1 MSGGGAYDPK
11 AIEPDI
17 YAMWEAGGYFHAEAE
32 PSVAGLR
39 EGAAAH
45 GSEPGDRAAE
55 RGASPGADGAGRAAR
70 KPYTIVIPPPN
81 VTGALHL
88 GHAINNTLQDILIRH
103 KRMCGY
109 NAEWMP
115 GTDHAGIA
123 TQAVV
128 ERRLAAEQDWRRDT
142 RNPEHRKFL
151 VDKIW
156 EWKEEYSARILG
168 QLRKMGCSCDWP
180 RTRFTLDERYVDAV
194 YHTFFELFKAG
205 LIYRGTRLVNWDAAL
220 QTAVSDDEVVYETVK
235 GHFWHFRYPL
245 LDGEYRSMRPVR
257 EDVAR
262 AAIGRATR
270 PEAALAVD
278 YMAIATTRPETMLG
292 DVALCVH
299 PDDARYKHLIGRH
312 VLLPLMSRAIP
323 IIADGELAKMEL
335 GTGCVKVTPGHD
347 PKDYACGQRNNLPM
361 VNILTPDG
369 RINENGGPYRDAP
382 KEQARKRVVGD
393 LEGLGLVEKIEAY
406 QTEVGHSDRSKT
418 PIEPMLSEQ
427 WFMKMSALADAT
439 MEPVRDGRVRFFPE
453 RFAKTYLDWL
463 GEKRDWC
470 ISRQLWWGHRIPVW
484 NLPLKD
490 PVRQSEVLTLLSS
503 YFTEWGGIAPAD
515 YTWRAV
521 DSSPSVAGLD
531 ITLQICGRTAAVRD
545 ALSAL
550 ESLFAHVLRDIDTRR
565 RAGEPSA
572 RMDWSFFPRQ
582 DVLQTARR
590 FLDTCQYAQ
599 QDPDVLDTWFSSAL
613 WPMATFG
620 WPHGAEARRDE
631 GMQAPSGSGP
641 SCVRAS
647 VSACPSPTDFAYFF
661 PTDVLVTGRGIIT
674 LWVARMVM
682 MSLYF
687 EKRVPFRHVYIYPT
701 IQDALGRTMSKS
713 LGNGVD
719 PIDLI
724 DRFGADAMRFVLTQ
738 MATETQDVRV
748 PVSNI
753 CPHCGGETLQPAAT
767 GKYDKVEQMTC
778 RHCKKPFATSAA
790 PEELRRELG
799 VGPATSERF
808 ELGRNFCNKLWQATN
823 GLILPALG
831 GRHGGTEARRHEG
844 TEARGHEGGGGESG
858 AGGAEQ
864 GGEGTFDAE
873 GAKPLRREELEM
885 EDRWI
890 LSRLSETIAEC
901 DRRLASYQLSDVANA
916 IYGFFWSDFC
926 DWYLELVKPRLRG
939 ERQEGGGRVAVA
951 EARRREG
958 ESGRTGLQ
966 AAAHA
971 TVSSSSVARQVLAW
985 VLDQTLRLL
994 HPIAPFI
1001 TEALWRKLNEVA
1013 PRRGIG
1019 TVCEHSKALIVAAW
1033 PDAAAFEIDT
1043 DVERE
1048 MASLQDV
1055 IRALRDIRTSVNALR
1070 SVAKQPA
1077 LRALPRAVVRADAG
1091 AARRMRRDV
1100 AVLLRLGTT
1109 DALDIGPDVAKP
1121 PESVSKVLSGG
1132 IEVYV
1137 PLGGLVDLEIERK
1150 RLRKDRDELLPRIEQ
1165 LTAKLADSGF
1175 TGKAPGAVVEKER
1188 ARLADMRGRL
1198 VSIERNLGELG
1209 E

>member
-1 MSGGGAYDPK
+1 MSNGGAYDPK
-11 AIEPDI
+11 AIESDI
-17 YAMWEAGGYFHAEAE
+17 YAMWEAGGYFHAEPDPGVGE
-32 PSVAGLR
+32 PR
-39 EGAAAH
+39 
-45 GSEPGDRAAE
+45 D
-55 RGASPGADGAGRAAR
+55 GRAAPPR

-128 ERRLAAEQDWRRDT
+128 ERRLAAEQGWRRDT
-142 RNPEHRKFL
+142 QNPEHRKFL

-168 QLRKMGCSCDWP
+168 QLRKMGCSCDWA
-180 RTRFTLDERYVDAV
+180 RTRFTLDEQYADAV

-205 LIYRGTRLVNWDAAL
+205 LIYRGTRLVNWDATL

-245 LDGEYRSMRPVR
+245 LDGEYRSMRAVPRDVAR
-257 EDVAR
+257 EAVAR
-262 AAIGRATR
+262 AARS
-270 PEAALAVD
+270 EAAPAVD

-299 PDDARYKHLIGRH
+299 PDDPRYRHLIGRH
-312 VLLPLMSRAIP
+312 VLLPLMNRAIP

-347 PKDYACGQRNNLPM
+347 PKDYACGQRNGLPM

-369 RINENGGPYRDAP
+369 RINENGGPYRDVP
-382 KEQARKRVVGD
+382 KEQARKRVVAD
-393 LEGLGLVEKIEAY
+393 LEALGLVERIEDY

-427 WFMKMSALADAT
+427 WFMKMSALADET

-484 NLPLKD
+484 TRRMSRREWSATCDRDAHAGQLVGTNPSLCVQVETSDGRMYPICGSDHSYEIAMRWRDETSIDEPL
-490 PVRQSEVLTLLSS
+490 
-503 YFTEWGGIAPAD
+503 A
-515 YTWRAV
+515 WRACPR
-521 DSSPSVAGLD
+521 DTNAWVAMEQRG
-531 ITLQICGRTAAVRD
+531 GHARD
-545 ALSAL
+545 VSIATWL
-550 ESLFAHVLRDIDTRR
+550 E
-565 RAGEPSA
+565 RAGFE
-572 RMDWSFFPRQ
+572 
-582 DVLQTARR
+582 
-590 FLDTCQYAQ
+590 

-620 WPHGAEARRDE
+620 WPVAAARGTD
-631 GMQAPSGSGP
+631 
-641 SCVRAS
+641 
-647 VSACPSPTDFAYFF
+647 SPFSYFF

-823 GLILPALG
+823 GLILPALRDG
-831 GRHGGTEARRHEG
+831 ERGTG
-844 TEARGHEGGGGESG
+844 DG
-858 AGGAEQ
+858 EQ
-864 GGEGTFDAE
+864 GAAGASGPDAP
-873 GAKPLRREELEM
+873 GPLRRDQLAM

-890 LSRLSETIAEC
+890 LSRLGETIAEC

-916 IYGFFWSDFC
+916 IYAFFWSDFC

-939 ERQEGGGRVAVA
+939 TSVSAGAQPVTGGDASDAAVA
-951 EARRREG
+951 RR
-958 ESGRTGLQ
+958 
-966 AAAHA
+966 
-971 TVSSSSVARQVLAW
+971 VLAW

-1001 TEALWRKLNEVA
+1001 TEALWGKLNAAA
-1013 PRRGIG
+1013 PLRGIG
-1019 TVCEHSKALIVAAW
+1019 TVRAHSAALIIAAW
-1033 PDAAAFEIDT
+1033 PDASAFEIDA

-1048 MASLQDV
+1048 MAALQDV

-1070 SVAKQPA
+1070 STARQPA
-1077 LRALPRAVVRADAG
+1077 LRTLPRAVVRADAA
-1091 AARRMRRDV
+1091 AARRLRRDL
-1100 AVLLRLGTT
+1100 AVLARLGTT
-1109 DALDIGPDVAKP
+1109 DALDIGPEVARP

-1132 IEVYV
+1132 VEVYV

-1165 LTAKLADSGF
+1165 LAAKLADPGF
-1175 TGKAPGAVVEKER
+1175 TGKAPAAVVEKER
-1188 ARLADMRGRL
+1188 GRLAEMRGRL
-1198 VSIERNLGELG
+1198 ESIERNLGELG
-1209 E
+1209 A